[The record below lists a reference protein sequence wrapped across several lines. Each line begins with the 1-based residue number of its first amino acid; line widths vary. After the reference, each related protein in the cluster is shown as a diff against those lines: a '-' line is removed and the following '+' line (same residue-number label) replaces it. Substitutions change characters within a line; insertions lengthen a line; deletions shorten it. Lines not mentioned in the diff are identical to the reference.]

1 MLGLVVAMAVADLTF
16 PPDMSRY
23 RAVSPEVVDRHGVLL
38 RPFLSKDGYWRLKTD
53 VADVSPRYLGL
64 LKAYED
70 KRFDSHAGV
79 DLFALARAAFQ
90 NARAG
95 RVVSGASTLT
105 MQVARLLEPR
115 PRGLGS
121 KLIQIARALQLEER
135 YTKDQIL
142 SIYLTLAPMG
152 GNLEGARAASLAL
165 FGKLPTALDLSE
177 SALLVALPQSPTRLR
192 PDRHM
197 LAARVGR
204 DKVLWR
210 MVADGVLARGDAA
223 LADREGVA
231 SLRLAMPLAAPHLAQ
246 EMVRGVRA
254 PARLASTIDAPLQN
268 AVERLAVREKA
279 YLADRSSLAVV
290 VVDNRT
296 RDVLAYLG
304 GTNYWGASGQIDLA
318 ARPRSPG
325 SALKPFIYGLAFDD
339 LILHPSTM
347 MEDAPTK
354 FGDYAPRDFE
364 GAFQGAVTA
373 RDALRMSL
381 NVPAVA
387 VLDRIGPLRFSLALE
402 NAGAHL
408 AWPTR
413 DAAPSLP
420 IALGGLGVS
429 LRDITML
436 YAGIANGGV
445 VQALRARANS
455 PVVAGH
461 RLFGPAAA
469 WYLRDILL
477 GASLPEGWAM
487 GQGLSRA
494 HEVAFKTGTSYGF
507 RDAWSIGFSNDYTVG
522 VWVGRA
528 DGAPSADSI
537 GREAAAPILLRV
549 FELLP
554 PDRKPA
560 PAAPAGVLL
569 ARSTEDL
576 PPGLRVF
583 TRESDPG
590 LQRQVNVAPPSIAFP
605 PNGAT
610 VPLPTRNAK
619 DSTILFKAEGG
630 RAPLTWMVNGQILG
644 SFDRFAAVNYR
655 PAGEGFARVTVVDA
669 DGRSD
674 ASEVRFKRT
683 E

>member
-1 MLGLVVAMAVADLTF
+1 
-16 PPDMSRY
+16 
-23 RAVSPEVVDRHGVLL
+23 
-38 RPFLSKDGYWRLKTD
+38 
-53 VADVSPRYLGL
+53 
-64 LKAYED
+64 
-70 KRFDSHAGV
+70 
-79 DLFALARAAFQ
+79 
-90 NARAG
+90 
-95 RVVSGASTLT
+95 
-105 MQVARLLEPR
+105 
-115 PRGLGS
+115 
-121 KLIQIARALQLEER
+121 
-135 YTKDQIL
+135 
-142 SIYLTLAPMG
+142 
-152 GNLEGARAASLAL
+152 
-165 FGKLPTALDLSE
+165 
-177 SALLVALPQSPTRLR
+177 
-192 PDRHM
+192 
-197 LAARVGR
+197 
-204 DKVLWR
+204 
-210 MVADGVLARGDAA
+210 
-223 LADREGVA
+223 
-231 SLRLAMPLAAPHLAQ
+231 
-246 EMVRGVRA
+246 
-254 PARLASTIDAPLQN
+254 
-268 AVERLAVREKA
+268 
-279 YLADRSSLAVV
+279 
-290 VVDNRT
+290 
-296 RDVLAYLG
+296 
-304 GTNYWGASGQIDLA
+304 
-318 ARPRSPG
+318 
-325 SALKPFIYGLAFDD
+325 
-339 LILHPSTM
+339 
-347 MEDAPTK
+347 
-354 FGDYAPRDFE
+354 
-364 GAFQGAVTA
+364 
-373 RDALRMSL
+373 
-381 NVPAVA
+381 
-387 VLDRIGPLRFSLALE
+387 
-402 NAGAHL
+402 
-408 AWPTR
+408 
-413 DAAPSLP
+413 
-420 IALGGLGVS
+420 
-429 LRDITML
+429 
-436 YAGIANGGV
+436 
-445 VQALRARANS
+445 
-455 PVVAGH
+455 
-461 RLFGPAAA
+461 
-469 WYLRDILL
+469 
-477 GASLPEGWAM
+477 M